1 MEDTF
6 WKPWSW
12 DVACL
17 QFDDWVSDGL
27 KPPTNSLNLL
37 AVTSIEGHWKIPK
50 SRAGD
55 MKMIPV
61 SQKFFHPISMTLQ
74 YTTNSFVANS
84 DLLLTGEAEKSH
96 LYTGHKNPPTK
107 LKWNLQKLRDSNSK
121 SHYFQVLCCMLLSML
136 ILQIYYSTCQSHIII
151 TWSFCDLVSPPN
163 GGALV
168 RGNPSPKC
176 PRKKTV

>member
-1 MEDTF
+1 MEDMF

-37 AVTSIEGHWKIPK
+37 AVTSIEGQWKIPK

-84 DLLLTGEAEKSH
+84 DLLLTGEARSAT
-96 LYTGHKNPPTK
+96 YRPQNPPNKTK
-107 LKWNLQKLRDSNSK
+107 MEPANMER
-121 SHYFQVLCCMLLSML
+121 FQFKKPLLSGFML
-136 ILQIYYSTCQSHIII
+136 HVTFYVNTSDLLLNMSITHHHHMILLWPCVT
-151 TWSFCDLVSPPN
+151 
-163 GGALV
+163 
-168 RGNPSPKC
+168 PKWWGFSKGESI
-176 PRKKTV
+176 PKMPKKKTV

>member
-1 MEDTF
+1 MEDMF

-55 MKMIPV
+55 MKIMKMIHMFPK
-61 SQKFFHPISMTLQ
+61 SSSIRFQWHFSTPPT
-74 YTTNSFVANS
+74 
-84 DLLLTGEAEKSH
+84 LLLTGEA
-96 LYTGHKNPPTK
+96 LWPLTGHKNPPTK
-107 LKWNLQKLRDSNSK
+107 LKWNLQKLRDSISK
-121 SHYFQVLCCMLLSML
+121 SHYFHVLCCMLLSML
-136 ILQIYYSTCQSHIII
+136 ILQVYYSTCQSHIII
-151 TWSFCDLVSPPN
+151 TWSFCDLVSPRN
-163 GGALV
+163 GGVGL
-168 RGNPSPKC
+168 
-176 PRKKTV
+176 